1 MRSELWSLGRILLS
15 SNVIHIYV
23 RVVMLVRMIRTFL
36 PVAVRAKS
44 YPDMH
49 NNWLIASSSKLE
61 A

>member
-1 MRSELWSLGRILLS
+1 MLS
-15 SNVIHIYV
+15 SNVIQIYV